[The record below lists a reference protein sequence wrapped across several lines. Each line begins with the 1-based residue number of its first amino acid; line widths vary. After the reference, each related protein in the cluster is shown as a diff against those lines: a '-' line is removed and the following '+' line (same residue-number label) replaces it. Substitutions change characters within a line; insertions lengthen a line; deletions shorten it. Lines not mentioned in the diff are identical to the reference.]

1 MALTFVILIVTIILF
16 VWGKPRADITALLS
30 LLALYLTGIIDTSQ
44 ALSGFGDPTVILI
57 AALFVVGEGL
67 TQTGLT
73 SWLGA
78 RIILLSRKRPTRLSL
93 LMMGIGASLSG
104 FMSNTGAVAA
114 LMPAVVS
121 AAWGVG
127 SVPAKFLMPLSF
139 AAITGGLLTLMGT
152 PPNVVVAEALS
163 SAGFRPFGFFEFSL
177 IGLPL
182 VFVVMLYMVTIGNR
196 LLPKETNT
204 VRPVDLKTSL
214 SELTKSYSLHGKLFR
229 LRIRNQSPLDGKTL
243 EDAAL
248 GRDHEISVLHIE
260 RADDGLNGNGAYP
273 DYPANGNGDVR
284 KHARLPLERFLH
296 GDDITVPRGNTLLRA
311 GDVLLVRATQE
322 IIERAQVD
330 LNFGVQ
336 PVDEAAESVD
346 GALLS
351 REVGVAEVL
360 VTPRS
365 EFIGKTLAESRFG
378 DRFGVHVIGVRRHDQ
393 IAKRQRVKLDF
404 GDSLLVRGRWDAIQ
418 RLAEDRR
425 NFVVVG
431 SPETMALQVPKL
443 GARAWVALGALALM
457 VVLMVSGWT
466 PAVIAALIASIVMVI
481 GGAVPVQQF
490 YRGISWQS
498 VVLIAAMIPMSVAL
512 QVSGGAMFLVDV
524 IVNTLGSYPAPVLLL
539 GVFLITSLLSQVISN
554 TATTV
559 LVAPLVLQAALTL
572 GLSPYPLMM
581 MVVVGASTAFLT
593 PIGTPTNL
601 LVMSPGGYQFR
612 HYTQVGLPL
621 YIVFL
626 LAALLLVP
634 IFWPL

>member
-1 MALTFVILIVTIILF
+1 MLLTFAVLLITIILF
-16 VWGKPRADITALLS
+16 IWGKPRADVTALLS

-44 ALSGFGDPTVILI
+44 ALSGFGNSTVILI
-57 AALFVVGEGL
+57 AALFIVGEGL

-78 RIILLSRKRPTRLSL
+78 RIILLSRRRPNRLSL
-93 LMMGIGASLSG
+93 WMMGIGAALSG

-127 SVPAKFLMPLSF
+127 SVPAKFLMSLSF
-139 AAITGGLLTLMGT
+139 AAMTGGLLTLMGT

-163 SAGFRPFGFFEFSL
+163 TGGFSPFGFFDFSL

-182 VFVVMLYMVTIGNR
+182 VFVVMIYMVTIGNR
-196 LLPKETNT
+196 LLPKETNS

-229 LRIRNQSPLDGKTL
+229 LRVRNQSPLDGKTL
-243 EDAAL
+243 ADAAL
-248 GRDHEISVLHIE
+248 GRDHEISVLHVE
-260 RADDGLNGNGAYP
+260 RADETVNGRDGDGHHQVR
-273 DYPANGNGDVR
+273 GNGDEQR
-284 KHARLPLERFLH
+284 RARLQLDRFLH
-296 GDDITVPRGNTLLRA
+296 SDDITVPRGATQLQA

-322 IIERAQVD
+322 IIERAQIE

-336 PVDEAAESVD
+336 PVDEDAESVD
-346 GALLS
+346 GALLT
-351 REVGVAEVL
+351 REIGLAEVL

-378 DRFGVHVIGVRRHDQ
+378 DRYSVHVIGVRRHDQ

-404 GDSLLVRGRWDAIQ
+404 GDSLLVRGQWDAIQ

-431 SPETMALQVPKL
+431 SPETMALQVPRL
-443 GARAWVALGALALM
+443 GRRAWVALGALAVM
-457 VVLMVSGWT
+457 IVLMVSGLT
-466 PAVIAALIASIVMVI
+466 PAVIAAMIASVVMVL

-490 YRGISWQS
+490 YRGISLQS
-498 VVLIAAMIPMSVAL
+498 VVLIAAMIPMSTAL
-512 QVSGGAMFLVDV
+512 QVSGGARYLVDL

-539 GVFLITSLLSQVISN
+539 GIFMITSLLSQVISN

-559 LVAPLVLQAALTL
+559 LVAPLVLQAAVTL

-612 HYTQVGLPL
+612 HYSIVGLPL
-621 YIVFL
+621 YVIFLIV
-626 LAALLLVP
+626 ALLVVP
-634 IFWPL
+634 IIWPL